1 MEIKVNLSLY
11 EDKDLQF
18 HHEVGSASWIRD
30 LETITKIIAQLQT
43 FINRGLWYI
52 LGV

>member
-1 MEIKVNLSLY
+1 MKAHLSVY

-18 HHEVGSASWIRD
+18 HHEVGSALWIRD
-30 LETITKIIAQLQT
+30 LDTITKIIAQLQT
-43 FINRGLWYI
+43 SINRRLRYI